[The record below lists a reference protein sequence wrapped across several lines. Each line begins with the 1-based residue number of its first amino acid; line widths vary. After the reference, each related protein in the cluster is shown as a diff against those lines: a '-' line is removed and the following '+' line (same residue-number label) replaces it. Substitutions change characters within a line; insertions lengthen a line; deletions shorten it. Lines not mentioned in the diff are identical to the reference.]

1 MSDTTGRHM
10 NYESAD
16 FSDRYAIYM
25 KNAQAKYKEKGVAL
39 IHQITNGGMDI
50 WVETKPSVKGAI
62 RKAHSTL
69 PWRVVTD
76 IDAKR
81 AEADRIIEAAVSS
94 LYAR

>member
-1 MSDTTGRHM
+1 M
-10 NYESAD
+10 NYDNMD
-16 FSDRYAIYM
+16 FSDKYAVYI
-25 KNAQAKYKEKGVAL
+25 KNIQGKYKEKGIAL

-50 WVETKPSVKGAI
+50 WVETKPDANGNS

-69 PWRVVTD
+69 PWLVVTD
-76 IDAKR
+76 IDARR